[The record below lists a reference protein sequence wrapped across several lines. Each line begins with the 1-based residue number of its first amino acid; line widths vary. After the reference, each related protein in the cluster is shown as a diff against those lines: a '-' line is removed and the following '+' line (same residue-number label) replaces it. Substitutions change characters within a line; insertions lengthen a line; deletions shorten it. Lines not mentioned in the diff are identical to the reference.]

1 MCFYDTD
8 CPHESFDFGNIYACV
23 SMVYFVR
30 LYRSDVGNIYVKE
43 GNLTVFSSKGVS
55 MVYTVRKYPL
65 ILAIFTLVFLWCML
79 SVCIG

>member
-65 ILAIFTLVFLWCML
+65 ILAIFTHVFLWCIF
-79 SVCIG
+79 SICIG